1 MKKIF
6 LLLVLSFACLFV
18 LAGCE
23 GFVIP
28 GVTPTTPQE
37 TEPEKEELSS
47 ELKSARS
54 YLIQLYGDGS
64 EKATPADYYRI
75 STVTGLPIEWS
86 VNSEKVSVE
95 LVEEGE
101 NAGMTKVSVSIG
113 AEEVKYILSA
123 KVVDSQG
130 NELVLEFNCL
140 IPAAEAS
147 TIADFISAA
156 DTESFKALTGVV
168 TAVNKVGDKGSFVI
182 TDETG
187 SIFSY
192 DSLNVTLGDKITVV
206 GQLSLY
212 NGAFPQLTGP
222 SLIEVVSTG
231 NDVKAASGE
240 LVQVTAEQIKADV
253 TAGTLI
259 EKYAGKYLEI
269 TGYAMLTSTGY
280 VNLKATLA
288 DTDPCV
294 NLYANSAIG
303 LTKDYAET
311 KVKVYGF
318 MRGTGSSYLTLQVQS
333 FEVVEE
339 ELTPEQMLQK
349 AMNGVTLETTEFAE
363 NAEVQLPTSLL
374 EGTVTLSWELVGDA
388 VDAFAI
394 TEGKLV
400 VKAEKNATQTLKV
413 TATMGEIKATKEF
426 TLVVETSYEV
436 TPIAKALEVAEKA
449 GSAYTTEKYVI
460 AGTVNSIANE
470 KYGNIYVTDGTNE
483 IYVYGVYIEG
493 KKYGEFEGAKFAEGD
508 VVVVKGVLG
517 AYTNKDGVTTLQMK
531 NADLVTWE
539 NATKYETISYE
550 KAAELGLGADDPTTT
565 DKTESTTE
573 KYTIKG
579 VVTSVANTKYGNAY
593 IKDIYGNEFYVY
605 GMYTFDGATR
615 YDAMTNAPVV
625 GDFVVVQGVLTSY
638 KGSAQMKNGWLLQ
651 ANDVDY
657 AAGESDPVE
666 PEEKPE
672 DPTQEPAV
680 SETTVAALAATAPT
694 TSKDVIY
701 VVEGIWQTKAGTAP
715 STNTYGNGNLLD
727 EAGKSIVIYGLSST
741 KAACLKWEN
750 GAYVYSNAKDFLSL
764 NVVDG
769 TIVKVG
775 MVYDTNFKN
784 YSAYLIEIKGSVDL
798 EEEEIPTAG
807 NLTKVTNVDQ
817 LTDGAQIVLA
827 SGTNIMGS
835 YNAEKAITN
844 VVALEKVEV
853 TSDVQIVTLVKSG
866 DNWLLQIGA
875 DEYLSY
881 TGSKNNISVTDNPTT
896 NSAKWTITITDGIVS
911 ITNVGTPERLLQYNA
926 SSPRFVCYKGTQA
939 NPEVY
944 IYTE

>member
-37 TEPEKEELSS
+37 TEPEKEELSQ

-64 EKATPADYYRI
+64 EKATPADFYRI

-95 LVEEGE
+95 LVEEGD
-101 NAGMTKVSVSIG
+101 NAGMTKVSVNIG

-123 KVVDSQG
+123 KVVDSEG

-156 DTESFKALTGVV
+156 DTESFKALTGVI
-168 TAVNKVGDKGSFVI
+168 TAVNKTEGKTAFI
-182 TDETG
+182 LTDETG

-192 DSLNVTLGDKITVV
+192 DGAEVALGDKVTVV

-212 NGAFPQLTGP
+212 NGTFPQLTAP
-222 SLIEVVSTG
+222 AVSELISKE
-231 NDVKAASGE
+231 NDVKASSGE

-253 TAGTLI
+253 AAGTLV

-318 MRGTGSSYLTLQVQS
+318 MRGTGATYLTVQVQG

-339 ELTPEQMLQK
+339 ELTPEQTLQK

-363 NAEVQLPTSLL
+363 NAEIKLPTTLL
-374 EGTVTLSWELVGDA
+374 EGAVTLSWELVGDA

-413 TATMGEIKATKEF
+413 TATMGEITATKEF
-426 TLVVETSYEV
+426 ELVVETSYKV
-436 TPIAKALEVAEKA
+436 ISIAKALEEAEKA

-460 AGTVNSIANE
+460 AGTVKSIANAT
-470 KYGNIYVTDGTNE
+470 YGNIYVTDGTNE

-508 VVVVKGVLG
+508 VVVLKGVLG

-531 NADLVTWE
+531 NSDLVTWE

-550 KAAELGLGADDPTTT
+550 KAAELGLGADDPATT
-565 DKTESTTE
+565 DKAESTTE

-615 YDAMTNAPVV
+615 YDAMTKAPVV

-657 AAGESDPVE
+657 AAGETDSVE

-672 DPTQEPAV
+672 EKPTEGVIATV
-680 SETTVAALAATAPT
+680 NGVLAMGDYATKNGWVNGTLYATIKFDETT
-694 TSKDVIY
+694 
-701 VVEGIWQTKAGTAP
+701 
-715 STNTYGNGNLLD
+715 
-727 EAGKSIVIYGLSST
+727 SISVSST
-741 KAACLKWEN
+741 PVGNW
-750 GAYVYSNAKDFLSL
+750 GANSGKYYT
-764 NVVDG
+764 DG
-769 TIVKVG
+769 TTWRIYQNENPSVVITSTKTIASVIIE
-775 MVYDTNFKN
+775 YAIKN
-784 YSAYLIEIKGSVDL
+784 TG
-798 EEEEIPTAG
+798 T
-807 NLTKVTNVDQ
+807 LTLNGEAV
-817 LTDGAQIVLA
+817 A
-827 SGTNIMGS
+827 SGTTVNV
-835 YNAEKAITN
+835 NAN
-844 VVALEKVEV
+844 
-853 TSDVQIVTLVKSG
+853 
-866 DNWLLQIGA
+866 
-875 DEYLSY
+875 
-881 TGSKNNISVTDNPTT
+881 
-896 NSAKWTITITDGIVS
+896 TITFSVGNTGTATNGQAQIKKITIVYA
-911 ITNVGTPERLLQYNA
+911 E
-926 SSPRFVCYKGTQA
+926 
-939 NPEVY
+939 
-944 IYTE
+944 